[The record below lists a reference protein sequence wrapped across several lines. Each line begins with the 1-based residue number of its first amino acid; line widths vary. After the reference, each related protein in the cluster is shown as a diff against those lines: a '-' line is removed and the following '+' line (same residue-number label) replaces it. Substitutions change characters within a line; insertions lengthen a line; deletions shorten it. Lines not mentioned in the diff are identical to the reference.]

1 MTRGRA
7 VALRR
12 LLAPVSEPLEV
23 LDSCVYQQVTVRTKG
38 RGVVERGVVPGHKIR
53 TKRQFRVRAGQW
65 LVSKIDARNG
75 AMGLVP
81 AALDGAIV
89 TQDFPVFAVDE
100 TQCLPAYLAA
110 LTSTAAFWD
119 ECHFVSEG
127 STNRVRLNVGRFLD
141 MQIQLPSLDVQRRVT
156 AMVDRARGAEQA
168 ARTELDAARILL
180 AAAVERELVEDGG
193 WTNLPDGW
201 RLVELRD
208 VADVRSGVTKGRKT
222 AGPLQLIPFIR
233 AANVQSGFLDLSVMK
248 SIEATVAEIAR
259 FRLEAGDVLMIEG
272 GNAEHLGRGWIF
284 KGAAPCLHQNHVF
297 RARPERSVIS
307 PEFLAYVITASPARR
322 YCLENAKK
330 TTNLASINKTQIS
343 GLPVPLP
350 PLALQREIVARLDT
364 FRAVLV
370 TADRA
375 VRSTEQL
382 RTAIVQS
389 LVNGT
394 LRAPPTDSL
403 VEAA

>member
-1 MTRGRA
+1 M
-7 VALRR
+7 ALRR
-12 LLAPVSEPLEV
+12 LLVPVSEPLEV
-23 LDSCVYQQVTVRTKG
+23 LDSCAYQQVTVRTKG
-38 RGVVERGVVPGHKIR
+38 RGVVERGVVPGHTIG
-53 TKRQFRVRAGQW
+53 TKRQFRVHAGQW

-75 AMGLVP
+75 AMGLVS

-89 TQDFPVFAVDE
+89 TQDFPVFTVDE
-100 TQCLPAYLAA
+100 TQCLPAYFAA

-141 MQIQLPSLDVQRRVT
+141 MEIQLPSLDVQRRVT
-156 AMVDRARGAEQA
+156 ATVDAARDAEQA
-168 ARTELDAARILL
+168 ARTELDAARNLF
-180 AAAVERELVEDGG
+180 AAAVARELVEDGG
-193 WTNLPDGW
+193 WTNLPNGW

-208 VADVRSGVTKGRKT
+208 VADVRSGITKGRKT
-222 AGPLQLIPFIR
+222 AGPLRAVPFIR

-248 SIEATVAEIAR
+248 TIEATVAEIAR

-284 KGAAPCLHQNHVF
+284 KGCAEPCLHQNHVF
-297 RARPERSVIS
+297 RARVERSAIA

-322 YCLENAKK
+322 YCLDNAKK

-343 GLPVPLP
+343 GIPVPLP
-350 PLALQREIVARLDT
+350 PLALQREIVTRLDT

-389 LVNGT
+389 LVDGT
-394 LRAPPTDSL
+394 LRAPPTDGL